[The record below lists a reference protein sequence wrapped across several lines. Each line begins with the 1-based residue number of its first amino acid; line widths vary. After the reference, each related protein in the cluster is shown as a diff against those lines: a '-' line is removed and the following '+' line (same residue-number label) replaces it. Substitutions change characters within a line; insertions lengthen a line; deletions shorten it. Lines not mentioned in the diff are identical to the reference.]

1 MEISSAIMTALYTVS
16 ISLLYPVILLLL
28 ALLVYSLIL
37 AGSFVSEYAQRNRD
51 ITRIE
56 TECKR
61 AKKDFE
67 AGNQSDA
74 SEIVKHCGSN
84 EFLAAFTK
92 DLAKLFDRSG
102 FSLNAEKLLQDYEMK
117 ISKELEHVRLLA
129 RVGPMFGLMGTL
141 IPMGPAL
148 IGLASG
154 NIQQLAS
161 NLVIAFG
168 TTVVGLLVGVIGYSI
183 SMVKR
188 RWYAQ
193 DLSDMEYIVELL
205 VRKDEKEV

>member
-1 MEISSAIMTALYTVS
+1 MEISSAIMAALYTVS
-16 ISLLYPVILLLL
+16 ISLLYPVVLVLLGLLMYSLLL
-28 ALLVYSLIL
+28 V
-37 AGSFVSEYAQRNRD
+37 GSFVSEYAQRNRD
-51 ITRIE
+51 INRME

-61 AKKDFE
+61 ARKKVE
-67 AGNQSDA
+67 EGNQLNA
-74 SEIVKHCGSN
+74 AEIVKHCGSN
-84 EFLAAFTK
+84 EFLVAFTK
-92 DLAKLFDRSG
+92 DLAKLLNRTG
-102 FSLNAEKLLQDYEMK
+102 FSLNAEKLLQDYEIK
-117 ISKELEHVRLLA
+117 ISKELEHVKLLA

-148 IGLASG
+148 IGLAAG

-168 TTVVGLLVGVIGYSI
+168 TTVVGLLVGIIGYSI

-205 VRKDEKEV
+205 VRKDEKEA

>member
-1 MEISSAIMTALYTVS
+1 M
-16 ISLLYPVILLLL
+16 
-28 ALLVYSLIL
+28 
-37 AGSFVSEYAQRNRD
+37 
-51 ITRIE
+51 
-56 TECKR
+56 
-61 AKKDFE
+61 
-67 AGNQSDA
+67 
-74 SEIVKHCGSN
+74 
-84 EFLAAFTK
+84 
-92 DLAKLFDRSG
+92 
-102 FSLNAEKLLQDYEMK
+102 
-117 ISKELEHVRLLA
+117 LA

-161 NLVIAFG
+161 NLVIAFS
-168 TTVVGLLVGVIGYSI
+168 TTVIGILVGVICYSI

-205 VRKDEKEV
+205 VRKK

>member
-1 MEISSAIMTALYTVS
+1 MEVASGIITALYMVS
-16 ISLLYPVILLLL
+16 TSLLYPVILVLL
-28 ALLVYSLIL
+28 ALLVYSLVL
-37 AGSFVSEYAQRNRD
+37 VGSFISEYAQRNRD
-51 ITRIE
+51 INRIE
-56 TECKR
+56 NECMQAKR
-61 AKKDFE
+61 DIE
-67 AGNQSDA
+67 EGNHSNA
-74 SEIVKHCGSN
+74 AEIVKNCGSS
-84 EFLAAFTK
+84 EFVSKFTK
-92 DLAKLFDRSG
+92 DLSKLLKKSE
-102 FSLNAEKLLQDYEMK
+102 FSITAEKLIQDYEIK

-161 NLVIAFG
+161 NLVIAFS
-168 TTVVGLLVGVIGYSI
+168 TTVVGILVGVIGYSI

-193 DLSDMEYIVELL
+193 DLSDMEYIIELL
-205 VRKDEKEV
+205 VRKK

>member
-1 MEISSAIMTALYTVS
+1 MEISSGIMAALYIVS
-16 ISLLYPVILLLL
+16 TSLLYPVIIVLL

-37 AGSFVSEYAQRNRD
+37 VGSFVSEYAQRNRD
-51 ITRIE
+51 IERVE
-56 TECKR
+56 NECKR
-61 AKKDFE
+61 ARKDVE
-67 AGNQSDA
+67 DGNCTKA
-74 SEIVKHCGSN
+74 AEIVRNCGSS
-84 EFLAAFTK
+84 EFLAKFTR
-92 DLAKLFDRSG
+92 DLAILLSRTG
-102 FSLNAEKLLQDYEMK
+102 IAINTEKLLQDYEIK
-117 ISKELEHVRLLA
+117 ISKELEHVKLLA

-161 NLVIAFG
+161 NLVIAFS
-168 TTVVGLLVGVIGYSI
+168 TTVIGILVGVICYSI

-205 VRKDEKEV
+205 VRKK